1 MFEELL
7 NDSVRRLCVTLSDQD
22 LGLSAC
28 VFLWLHCFAAV
39 LGGAAEQT
47 LNVGSYFSPQEVLAG
62 PTGSC
67 SCSVFCRST
76 TACS

>member
-28 VFLWLHCFAAV
+28 VVLWLHCFAAV

-47 LNVGSYFSPQEVLAG
+47 PNVGSYLSPQEVLAG
-62 PTGSC
+62 PTK
-67 SCSVFCRST
+67 VLQFLRLLQIT